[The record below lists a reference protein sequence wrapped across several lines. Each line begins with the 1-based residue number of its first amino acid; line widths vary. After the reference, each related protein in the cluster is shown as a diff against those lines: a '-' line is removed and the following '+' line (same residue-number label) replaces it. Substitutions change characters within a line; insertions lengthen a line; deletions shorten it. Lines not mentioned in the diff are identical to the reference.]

1 MGTIFL
7 SHSSRDDAAASALRV
22 WLEAEGHQAIFLD
35 HDAAD
40 GLIGGTPWEERLYT
54 ELRRCRALIAL
65 VDEAWL
71 NSPWCVA
78 EANHAQAL
86 RKPVL
91 PLTLRPIDEA
101 QLAAKA
107 PPVLRRT
114 QAIDWQR
121 GAGDP
126 EACARLRRGLLAAG
140 LDPKDL
146 FVWHGNR
153 APYPGLAAFQ
163 RDDAAVYFGR
173 EQEITDLLAIL
184 RECRAPDRARLVLVQ
199 GASGTGKSSLV
210 RAGVLP
216 RLERDPDNWIVVPPF
231 RPLQAPLANLGEA
244 FGVAGADIPAPAA
257 DGAPVDTA
265 SWVAAVQQMASALR
279 RRAAKPDA
287 TVLVTVDQFEEVL
300 GRTAS
305 PLNDQ
310 FLLVLRDT
318 LAATDHR
325 LLVLATLRADFTGTL
340 QRHPALRDPAVATA
354 EILPTRAF
362 QLGPLPRAAFH
373 AVVEGPAALAE
384 LQLEPGLASRLVAEA
399 QTDDALPLLAFV
411 LRELWDRFG
420 ADDLRLTHVE
430 YDTLGGLEAAVG
442 ERAEKLVT
450 AAAATPEE
458 LEAFRGL
465 LVYGMAD
472 LSAEG
477 RVLRRRLP
485 QADVPVPA
493 RRLLEEFARAR
504 LVFAD
509 ETGWEVAHEALFR
522 RWTFL
527 REGIEAARDSLAA
540 RRRVEEAFAAW
551 KAEHAD
557 RDSRL
562 LPPGRPLAEA
572 TALLDRAGALPD
584 PEMRRYVEASAAA
597 LADSNRREQR
607 RRRMSLAALAG
618 VVLLA
623 ASTWGLFE
631 LFAWSD
637 QQRALTETARER
649 MIAANASRELASGRM
664 GAALAIA
671 LEGVAPEQ
679 RANRVGETGL
689 VGHAA
694 LWLSSDSGPREA
706 APQAVEALREVLW
719 AYHERTP
726 LRGHQGPVIAGAV
739 SGDGARLLTAGED
752 GMLVMWDVATSAKLE
767 PPDRHEAPVLAAAL
781 DASGRLAATA
791 ATDNTLQLWDMEDRR
806 KLPVPTHEAA
816 VLDLAFLPKRGLLA
830 TGGLDG
836 QVRLWEPLR
845 PETLRAFPVNRAA
858 AILSLAVSPDERLL
872 AASALD
878 GSITIWNLDT
888 GEPAQTLQDGRGAI
902 RRVAFSDDS
911 TMLVAASNDRG
922 ATLWDPRDG
931 RKIGRME
938 GHEDW
943 LLDARFSHD
952 GKRVL
957 TASLD
962 GTARV
967 WDVRD
972 RRETC
977 RMGAHEDAVS
987 GAVFSAD
994 GQQVVTT
1001 SYDGVVRIW
1010 DLTRCRLTSTL
1021 RSHSGAITRLILMP
1035 SARSVTTLGTDG
1047 TARNWSIEPLARV
1060 DPALVPSNAAP
1071 EVLVGVARRL
1081 GNYRLTCPE
1090 RQAYLAEAG
1099 SCTEEA
1105 VQEGTRR
1112 FADPRYFLEA
1122 LSILL
1127 RVEGGSSEVV
1137 DGPGG
1142 PTKFNFTQKAY
1153 DDLRRQRGVEPR
1165 PVSELTRAEMQEF
1178 FRTDWWRRAGCDD
1191 LQPSLAML
1199 HFDTA
1204 VQMGPP
1210 RAVVILQKQLDLT
1223 ADGVLGPMTRSIVNE
1238 RGLRGVATRYVDG
1251 RVEYY
1256 KEIAKKGDMFA
1267 KILPVW
1273 LRRTA
1278 LIADSIGLPSD
1289 SLPEELKAVR

>member
-7 SHSSRDDAAASALRV
+7 SHSSRDDAAASALRG

-40 GLIGGTPWEERLYT
+40 GIVGGTSWEERLYT

-65 VDEAWL
+65 VGEDWL
-71 NSPWCVA
+71 NSPWCAA

-91 PLTLRPIDEA
+91 PLMLRPIDGT
-101 QLAAKA
+101 LFAARA

-121 GAGDP
+121 GKDDP

-140 LDPKDL
+140 LDPREL

-173 EQEITDLLAIL
+173 EQEITDLLAAL
-184 RECRAPDRARLVLVQ
+184 RECRAPGRPRLLLVQ

-216 RLERDPDNWIVVPPF
+216 RLERDPDNWIVVPTF
-231 RPLQAPLANLGEA
+231 RPLQAPLANLADA
-244 FGVAGADIPAPAA
+244 FAVAGADVAPPAGDGPSIDPAKWA
-257 DGAPVDTA
+257 VALQQMTA
-265 SWVAAVQQMASALR
+265 SLR

-287 TVLVTVDQFEEVL
+287 TVLVTVDQLEEVL
-300 GRTAS
+300 GRAGN

-310 FLLVLRDT
+310 FLLVLRET

-340 QRHPALRDPAVATA
+340 QRHPALRDPATATA

-384 LQLEPGLASRLVAEA
+384 LELEAGLASRLVAEV

-420 ADDLRLTHVE
+420 ANDLRLTHAE
-430 YDTLGGLEAAVG
+430 YDTLGGLEGAVG
-442 ERAEKLVT
+442 ERAEKLVA
-450 AAAATPEE
+450 AAAATTEE

-465 LVYGMAD
+465 LVYGMAE

-477 RVLRRRLP
+477 RVLRRRLS
-485 QADVPVPA
+485 QAEVPAPA
-493 RRLLEEFARAR
+493 RRLLEEFTRAR

-509 ETGWEVAHEALFR
+509 ETAWEVAHEALFR

-527 REGIEAARDSLAA
+527 REGLEAARDSLAA
-540 RRRVEEAFAAW
+540 RRRVEDAFAAW
-551 KAEHAD
+551 KAEPTD

-572 TALLDRAGALPD
+572 TALLDRPGAVPD
-584 PEMRRYVEASAAA
+584 PEMRQYVEASAAA
-597 LADSNRREQR
+597 SADARRREQR
-607 RRRMSLAALAG
+607 RRQMSLVTLVG
-618 VVLLA
+618 VLVLA

-631 LFAWSD
+631 LWGWSD

-649 MIAANASRELASGRM
+649 MIAANAQRELEAGRM

-679 RANRVGETGL
+679 HASAAGNTSL
-689 VGHAA
+689 VGRAA
-694 LWLSSDSGPREA
+694 TLLRGDTGPREA
-706 APQAVEALREVLW
+706 DPHAVEALRQVLKS
-719 AYHERTP
+719 YRERH
-726 LRGHQGPVIAGAV
+726 LLKGHQSAVIAGAV
-739 SGDGARLLTAGED
+739 SGDGSRLLTAGED
-752 GMLVMWDVATSAKLE
+752 GTVALWEVATGEVIK
-767 PPDRHEAPVLAAAL
+767 PPARHEAPVLAAAL
-781 DASGRLAATA
+781 DPSGRLAATA
-791 ATDNTLQLWDMEDRR
+791 ATDSSLQLWDTRDGH
-806 KLPVPTHEAA
+806 KLPVPDHAAA
-816 VLDLAFLPKRGLLA
+816 VLDMAFLPKRGLLA
-830 TGGLDG
+830 TGGLEG
-836 QVRLWEPLR
+836 QVRLWDPQRPDAPRVLR
-845 PETLRAFPVNRAA
+845 LDRDT
-858 AILSLAVSPDERLL
+858 AILSLAVSPDELLL
-872 AASALD
+872 AAGALD
-878 GSITIWNLDT
+878 GSITIWSLDSGT
-888 GEPAQTLQDGRGAI
+888 PLEVLQDRHGAI
-902 RRVAFSDDS
+902 RRVAFSADGA
-911 TMLVAASNDRG
+911 MLVAASNDQG

-931 RKIGRME
+931 TKIGRME

-943 LLDARFSHD
+943 LLDARFSPD
-952 GKRVL
+952 GKRIL

-994 GQQVVTT
+994 GRQAVTT
-1001 SYDGVVRIW
+1001 SHDGVIRIW
-1010 DLTRCRLTSTL
+1010 DLSRCHLASTL
-1021 RSHSGAITRLILMP
+1021 RSHSGAITRLLPMP
-1035 SARSVTTLGTDG
+1035 GAKTVTTLGTDG
-1047 TARNWSIEPLARV
+1047 TARIWSIQPLAEV
-1060 DPALVPSNAAP
+1060 DRALVPVDAPTATLVAA
-1071 EVLVGVARRL
+1071 ARRL
-1081 GNYRLTCPE
+1081 GHYRLSCSQ
-1090 RQAYLAEAG
+1090 RQDFLAETG
-1099 SCTEEA
+1099 PCTDESRP
-1105 VQEGTRR
+1105 VFRH

-1122 LSILL
+1122 LSIVLGFA
-1127 RVEGGSSEVV
+1127 GGSSEVS

-1142 PTKFNFTQKAY
+1142 PTKFSVTQKTY
-1153 DDLRRQRGVEPR
+1153 DEWRRRRGVERR
-1165 PVSELTRAEMQEF
+1165 PIQEMTRGEMQELY
-1178 FRTDWWRRAGCDD
+1178 RTDWWRRAGCDD

-1204 VQMGPP
+1204 VNMGIVP
-1210 RAVVILQKQLDLT
+1210 AVKILQSQLGLE
-1223 ADGVLGPMTRSIVNE
+1223 ADGVLGPMTRSVVSE
-1238 RGLRGVATRYVDG
+1238 HGLRGVAIRYVDG

-1256 KEIAKKGDMFA
+1256 KNFA
-1267 KILPVW
+1267 KSGVVFQNLLPVW
-1273 LRRTA
+1273 FRRTA
-1278 LIADSIGLPSD
+1278 LLADSIGLPREAF
-1289 SLPEELKAVR
+1289 PEELKSVK